1 MDYSISPS
9 LILNDKLGD
18 SFYVVMLLCF
28 IALVTFVVHFFV
40 KDRTK
45 KREIKRV
52 SIFLFGLFLFLLNMY
67 LMQLRSGDK
76 DIISNVEGNL
86 IKDEI
91 VEIKEIENKDFDNW
105 FYKYNL
111 NTEKNIKDKYK
122 GYKIS
127 TNEVRK
133 GMKTEH
139 VRELYKGDYIY
150 YKVNKKDKI
159 LIIFKV
165 RGKEN
170 FG

>member
-9 LILNDKLGD
+9 LILDDKLAS
-18 SFYVVMLLCF
+18 SFFIVLLVVV
-28 IALVTFVVHFFV
+28 IALVIFIIHFFI
-40 KDRTK
+40 KDRIK
-45 KREIKRV
+45 KREVKRV

-76 DIISNVEGNL
+76 DIISNVEGDL
-86 IKDEI
+86 IKDKI
-91 VEIKEIENKDFDNW
+91 VEIKEIENKDLDNW

-122 GYKIS
+122 GFKIS

-133 GMKTEH
+133 GMKSEH
-139 VRELYKGDYIY
+139 VNGLVKGDYIY
-150 YKVNKKDKI
+150 YKVNTKDKI
-159 LIIFKV
+159 IIIFKV
-165 RGKEN
+165 RGKNN